1 MPDAFRGLY
10 RGDTADISASYLS
23 HLERILDSL
32 KKKNERISAFISES
46 ILGCGGQI
54 FFPEGFLALAN
65 NIIKKFGG
73 ICIADEVQIGFG
85 RVGSHFWGFE
95 S

>member
-1 MPDAFRGLY
+1 MPDTFRGLY

-46 ILGCGGQI
+46 ILG
-54 FFPEGFLALAN
+54 
-65 NIIKKFGG
+65 
-73 ICIADEVQIGFG
+73 
-85 RVGSHFWGFE
+85 
-95 S
+95 